1 MTLDELKLQVKKD
14 LEVDDETL
22 DKESYKNQE
31 LYAKY
36 LDHKTNFELL
46 LYRAKGDYKVLYRE
60 KWEYY
65 GGKADAKVYVTKPFD
80 LKVLKS
86 DLSIYIESDEEII
99 QSEHKVAYLETVV
112 KYIDGV
118 IKSLDVKS
126 EQINIAVKFVETA
139 LRHDEV
145 IGINWD
151 MREQLSIVR
160 GGDTDTSRI
169 FDLGYLTVGNKKT
182 VKFLDDLKDLGFQ
195 YATKSGIS
203 IAISDVL
210 IPDEK

>member
-46 LYRAKGDYKVLYRE
+46 LYKAKGDYKVLFRD

-65 GGKADAKVYVTKPFD
+65 GGKADAKIYVTKPFD
-80 LKVLKS
+80 LKVLKT
-86 DLSIYIESDEEII
+86 DLNIYIESDEEII
-99 QSEHKVAYLETVV
+99 KLEHKIAYLETTI

-118 IKSLDVKS
+118 LRSIQSRGWDIK
-126 EQINIAVKFVETA
+126 N
-139 LRHDEV
+139 
-145 IGINWD
+145 
-151 MREQLSIVR
+151 SISWKQFEA
-160 GGDTDTSRI
+160 GMI
-169 FDLGYLTVGNKKT
+169 
-182 VKFLDDLKDLGFQ
+182 
-195 YATKSGIS
+195 
-203 IAISDVL
+203 
-210 IPDEK
+210 

>member
-46 LYRAKGDYKVLYRE
+46 LYKAKGDYKILFRE

-65 GGKADAKVYVTKPFD
+65 GGKADAKIYVTKPFD
-80 LKVLKS
+80 LKVLKT
-86 DLSIYIESDEEII
+86 DLNIYIESDEDII
-99 QSEHKVAYLETVV
+99 KLEHKIAYLETTV

-118 IKSLDVKS
+118 LRAIHSRGWDIK
-126 EQINIAVKFVETA
+126 N
-139 LRHDEV
+139 
-145 IGINWD
+145 
-151 MREQLSIVR
+151 
-160 GGDTDTSRI
+160 
-169 FDLGYLTVGNKKT
+169 
-182 VKFLDDLKDLGFQ
+182 
-195 YATKSGIS
+195 
-203 IAISDVL
+203 AISWKQF
-210 IPDEK
+210 EAGMS

>member
-46 LYRAKGDYKVLYRE
+46 LYKANGDYKILFRD

-65 GGKADAKVYVTKPFD
+65 GGKADAKIYVTKPFD
-80 LKVLKS
+80 LKVLKT
-86 DLSIYIESDEEII
+86 DLNIYIESDEEII
-99 QSEHKVAYLETVV
+99 KLEHKIAYLETTI

-118 IKSLDVKS
+118 LRSILSRGWDIK
-126 EQINIAVKFVETA
+126 N
-139 LRHDEV
+139 
-145 IGINWD
+145 
-151 MREQLSIVR
+151 
-160 GGDTDTSRI
+160 
-169 FDLGYLTVGNKKT
+169 
-182 VKFLDDLKDLGFQ
+182 
-195 YATKSGIS
+195 
-203 IAISDVL
+203 AISWKQFEAGM
-210 IPDEK
+210 I